1 MSSEMSA
8 QVVSAPGLV
17 ALAGIEVAASRA
29 ASHSRA
35 HFATKRTSWPT
46 KPAFYAAFYAGVGA
60 DGGFFE

>member
-1 MSSEMSA
+1 MSSGMPA
-8 QVVSAPGLV
+8 QVISAI
-17 ALAGIEVAASRA
+17 AGIEVAASRA

-35 HFATKRTSWPT
+35 HLATKRTSWPT